1 MKEKKIF
8 DALTEVRDQYVE
20 EARTTSLK
28 KKQAF
33 TRKRWTI
40 AAASLFVIAG
50 VSLP

>member
-28 KKQAF
+28 KQA
-33 TRKRWTI
+33 
-40 AAASLFVIAG
+40 
-50 VSLP
+50 LPGKGGQLLPPVYS